1 MRTVLEASEAFCCG
15 TGATVTPVGSVH
27 YKPGHDELETETVT
41 LTFMRV
47 PVYVYDIWILLIVI
61 IDAHTS
67 FFNARKLFLL
77 HQMTRI

>member
-1 MRTVLEASEAFCCG
+1 MRPYAYQFTDLLVHAVPISILFQVVEGDLPVRTVLEASEAFCCG

-47 PVYVYDIWILLIVI
+47 PVY
-61 IDAHTS
+61 
-67 FFNARKLFLL
+67 K
-77 HQMTRI
+77 